1 MAPKPGPAGTAKS
14 HGDVVLARGDRL
26 LVVAVHPD
34 DDVLAAG
41 GLLQR
46 AVAAGSTVHAVFVTD
61 GENNPWAQRAS
72 ERRLVVLAP
81 DRARFGARRR
91 SEALAA
97 LVRLS
102 VPAQHVAFLG
112 LPDQGLTPL
121 LLADAVRV
129 VAILR
134 DLVAHGRPTL
144 LLGPS
149 AADLHPDHSSL
160 AVLLRLAVAG
170 LPAGRRPRELAYVV
184 HNPALRRAASPQISL
199 ELSEAERTAKLDA
212 ILCHSTQLHL
222 RGPWL
227 RSFAARAESFHVV
240 PTPAPHPHA
249 GARFTPARALVVPVA
264 TQPRARS
271 FGARTLLVM
280 AGHGDDQPRSLACL
294 LPSFPR
300 RVTVRDAASGTR
312 LGSTRFSGHAL
323 AGTISLPEN
332 LLAGASRVFLKL
344 ERRFGFFDEAG
355 WLEVAKEPK

>member
-1 MAPKPGPAGTAKS
+1 MAPKTGPAGTAKS
-14 HGDVVLARGDRL
+14 DGDVVLARGDRL

-46 AVAAGSTVHAVFVTD
+46 GAAAGAQVRVVFATD

-72 ERRLVVLAP
+72 ERRFVVLAP

-91 SEALAA
+91 GEALAA
-97 LVRLS
+97 LARLS
-102 VPAQHVAFLG
+102 VSAKHVAFLG

-121 LLADAVRV
+121 LLADAARV
-129 VAILR
+129 VAILQ
-134 DLVAHGRPTL
+134 DLVAHGRPTH

-160 AVLLRLAVAG
+160 AVLLRLAVAA

-184 HNPALRRAASPQISL
+184 HNPALRRAASPPISL
-199 ELSEAERTAKLDA
+199 ELSEAERAAKLDA

-240 PTPAPHPHA
+240 PTPAPHPLT
-249 GARFTPARALVVPVA
+249 GARFTPAGALEVPVA

-271 FGARTLLVM
+271 FGARTLLVI
-280 AGHGDDQPRSLACL
+280 ADHGDDPPRSLACL
-294 LPSFPR
+294 LPTFPR
-300 RVTVRDAASGTR
+300 RVTVRDAASGTP
-312 LGSTRFSGHAL
+312 LGLAHFSGHAL
-323 AGTISLPEN
+323 KGGLSLPAV
-332 LLAGASRVFLKL
+332 LLAGASRIFLKL

-355 WLEVAKEPK
+355 WQEVAMKK